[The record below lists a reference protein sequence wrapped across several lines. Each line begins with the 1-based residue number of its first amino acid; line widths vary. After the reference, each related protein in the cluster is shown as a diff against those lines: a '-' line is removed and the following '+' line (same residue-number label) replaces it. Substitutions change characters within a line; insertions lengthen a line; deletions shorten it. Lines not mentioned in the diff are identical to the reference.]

1 MMSKLGEGGVH
12 ELDMKNFKDIKKK
25 ELQEQDGESI
35 SRFIILPD
43 NYWNMQ
49 WGHLMQ
55 LVFIIWFF
63 VTPILIS
70 HKGTI
75 KVIDFRRLLVF
86 DCIFMVDRFLDLFI
100 SFYTP
105 AGQIEHRC
113 YAVVLNNLSS
123 KFFIEFAISLIPLY
137 FHSGHDMASYSYASW
152 KLARYQRLFEMD
164 THIQNYIESTAERKT
179 VFELAQLEKS
189 FDILKFILST
199 TCNMHIMSCTQI
211 LLCKSRGNY
220 EKSWMFSKGIPEHDY
235 KTQYITAL
243 YFVTTT
249 LSTCGFGD
257 ISATRGDLLE
267 SLAILLLQFVGML
280 FYSMSIQKVQSYFV
294 TDEISAP
301 EFANAMQHLTEYL
314 VVKVGRQMPIE
325 KKIPGTVIKEWRQ
338 FTLKYFQTSP
348 NAFLADDDRYQNMS
362 CRMRA

>member
-1 MMSKLGEGGVH
+1 
-12 ELDMKNFKDIKKK
+12 
-25 ELQEQDGESI
+25 
-35 SRFIILPD
+35 
-43 NYWNMQ
+43 
-49 WGHLMQ
+49 MQ
-55 LVFIIWFF
+55 LVFILWIF
-63 VTPILIS
+63 VTPILVS
-70 HKGTI
+70 QHD
-75 KVIDFRRLLVF
+75 VIIERNFRYMLVF

-123 KFFIEFAISLIPLY
+123 KFFIEYAISLIPLY
-137 FHSGHDMASYSYASW
+137 FHLQHEMASYWYAIC

-164 THIQNYIESTAERKT
+164 THIQNYIESTADRKT
-179 VFELAQLEKS
+179 VFELAQLERS

-220 EKSWMFSKGIPEHDY
+220 ERSWMGSRGIPEHDY
-235 KTQYITAL
+235 RTQYITAI

-267 SLAILLLQFVGML
+267 SLAILLL
-280 FYSMSIQKVQSYFV
+280 
-294 TDEISAP
+294 
-301 EFANAMQHLTEYL
+301 
-314 VVKVGRQMPIE
+314 
-325 KKIPGTVIKEWRQ
+325 
-338 FTLKYFQTSP
+338 
-348 NAFLADDDRYQNMS
+348 
-362 CRMRA
+362 